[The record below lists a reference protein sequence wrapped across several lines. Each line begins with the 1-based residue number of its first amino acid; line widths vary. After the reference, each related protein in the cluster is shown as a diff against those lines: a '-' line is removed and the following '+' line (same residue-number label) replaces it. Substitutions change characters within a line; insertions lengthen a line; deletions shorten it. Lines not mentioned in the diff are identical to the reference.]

1 MNIKFSAV
9 KLRKDTYV
17 PYFTVTF
24 KDDVAV
30 DADMIKILDMH
41 GESIINVMLDGYRQ
55 ALEKELPAKLKELGM
70 IK

>member
-1 MNIKFSAV
+1 VNIKFSDV
-9 KLRKDTYV
+9 KLRQDTYV

-30 DADMIKILDMH
+30 DPGVVKTYDMY
-41 GESIINVMLDGYRQ
+41 GESIINVMVAGYKQ